1 MQLNILAVD
10 NFLTSSR
17 TVGFQVVRHFSTQLK
32 EKVFKIF
39 RRIVQ
44 RFLHESTKLKLF
56 IQHEIFRVFHDYFFN
71 SWKFNDVTKES
82 RLFVRIYSR
91 NLQQILEIRENLVS
105 RSTVLPKSQN
115 FVVAKMSWPN
125 EVCKGRQNSNFKPLR
140 TPFTVPQNVLDILC
154 VKNIYYI
161 NFSEL

>member
-10 NFLTSSR
+10 NFLTSSG

-39 RRIVQ
+39 RRTVQ

-71 SWKFNDVTKES
+71 S
-82 RLFVRIYSR
+82 
-91 NLQQILEIRENLVS
+91 
-105 RSTVLPKSQN
+105 
-115 FVVAKMSWPN
+115 
-125 EVCKGRQNSNFKPLR
+125 
-140 TPFTVPQNVLDILC
+140 
-154 VKNIYYI
+154 
-161 NFSEL
+161 